1 MPTFSS
7 TAELKSY
14 ILSRSFTAVNAATN
28 TARDTIEEKVDKFY
42 AQEPAY
48 YLRTDRLR
56 GSLTNPVV
64 SGNGN
69 GVEGEVHFDEGQL
82 GYQRGY
88 VLLKQP
94 LNGSMYGY
102 ANYAN
107 HGGLEAILN
116 AAMTGNPGEL
126 NWTNGTAIWNES
138 IPELKGK
145 MYDEIKKEL
154 KAAGIPVQ

>member
-14 ILSRSFTAVNAATN
+14 ILSKSLVAVYNATT
-28 TARDTIEEKVDKFY
+28 TARDTVEDSVNNFY
-42 AQEPAY
+42 ESDPDY
-48 YLRTDRLR
+48 YIRTDRLFS
-56 GSLTNPVV
+56 SLSYPDVKK
-64 SGNGN
+64 SGN
-69 GVEGEVHFDEGQL
+69 GVEGEIHFDEGFL
-82 GYQRGY
+82 DYQQGP
-88 VLLKQP
+88 VPLKQS

-107 HGGLEAILN
+107 LGGSEAILN